1 MEMALKSGND
11 VVVALNADYSSINAH
26 ISANMQCM
34 HIIRN
39 PLSVVV
45 SAYYSHLRTHPIDGW
60 DLLARQRSVLS
71 EVDKDVGMALTLSFL
86 ESSHFQPETN
96 GPLCDM
102 ISWKYVDSRII
113 TLRMEDITANAATF
127 FRELS
132 RAEVLRN
139 AAMPDPDRFSFA
151 ALTGRQQ
158 GVIDLSSHYRC
169 GSSTEWRNALPRG
182 VILYVIHHYRDFLLR
197 FYPEV
202 ISDADSLSD
211 ASVRSNSDCRR
222 A

>member
-11 VVVALNADYSSINAH
+11 VVVALNADYSSINDH

-132 RAEVLRN
+132 RTEVLE
-139 AAMPDPDRFSFA
+139 MQPC
-151 ALTGRQQ
+151 L
-158 GVIDLSSHYRC
+158 
-169 GSSTEWRNALPRG
+169 
-182 VILYVIHHYRDFLLR
+182 ILIGFR
-197 FYPEV
+197 
-202 ISDADSLSD
+202 SLH
-211 ASVRSNSDCRR
+211 
-222 A
+222 